1 MIHPIA
7 ENRTCMFCGQSI
19 SDPGEGYYD
28 HLRAFKGCES
38 AWRQWRENLYADHPG
53 GD

>member
-1 MIHPIA
+1 MTEGQI
-7 ENRTCMFCGQSI
+7 CMFCGRNVH
-19 SDPGEGYYD
+19 DPGEGYYD
-28 HLRAFKGCES
+28 HLRASASCEA